1 MSLGLLVSQRY
12 AGCKN
17 CKILCI
23 VYIVQYISIN
33 YFGLYL
39 SFNLNATWLSH
50 KINHFTRFA
59 ANQNTLP
66 YNLICDMD
74 LVPRAT
80 VTNIKPVL

>member
-39 SFNLNATWLSH
+39 N
-50 KINHFTRFA
+50 
-59 ANQNTLP
+59 
-66 YNLICDMD
+66 YNLSTMK
-74 LVPRAT
+74 LKLRT
-80 VTNIKPVL
+80 